1 MSTGPA
7 WPELDLGAPAE
18 LQLVRVAVPLLH
30 AHVWAGGSTAVR
42 DVVLVRWTR
51 PDGVVGWGECPTLEG
66 YVTGG
71 TGPAWHALVG
81 LAPSLLH
88 GDVLPG
94 PAGTWTGARAD
105 QVDDVP
111 VAALG
116 ALADAALDAAL
127 RAEGRSMAEFFG
139 GDGSPLTRT
148 AVVGNPR
155 AGAEERVAAAL
166 AAEDAGAVVV
176 KLKVDGAVPPD
187 VVAAVADAVG
197 SVAVDAN
204 GTLGRN
210 LAEVYD
216 GLGLVYVEQP
226 FDPSTGWEDLADW
239 QLGALT
245 PVALDEPLA
254 SLADV
259 DAALAARSADVLS
272 VKPARLGGLWAAAE
286 AVRRCAEADTECFVG
301 GMVELGV
308 HRAGAAAVASAA
320 AALAVA
326 LPTDLGPSANYVEVD
341 VCTPVRC
348 DADGLLVVPE
358 GAGTGVEVDLSAVGR
373 CATDTWSGSS
383 G

>member
-1 MSTGPA
+1 MSGTTLPA
-7 WPELDLGAPAE
+7 LQLGAPAA
-18 LQLVRVAVPLLH
+18 LDLFRVAVPLLRP
-30 AHVWAGGSTAVR
+30 HVWAGGATDVR

-51 PDGVVGWGECPTLEG
+51 PDGVAGWGECPTLEG

-88 GDVLPG
+88 GDLQPG
-94 PAGTWTGARAD
+94 PAGTWTGSRAAD
-105 QVDDVP
+105 TADVP
-111 VAALG
+111 IAALG

-127 RAEGRSMAEFFG
+127 RADGRSMAEFFG
-139 GDGSPLTRT
+139 GTHAPLPRT
-148 AVVGNPR
+148 AVVGDPR
-155 AGAEERVAAAL
+155 AAAEERVAAAQ
-166 AAEDAGAVVV
+166 AAEDAGATVV

-187 VVAAVADAVG
+187 VVAAVVDAVG

-204 GTLGRN
+204 GTLGRS

-216 GLGLVYVEQP
+216 ALGLVYVEQP
-226 FDPSTGWEDLADW
+226 FDPATGWEDLADW

-245 PVALDEPLA
+245 PVALDEPLG
-254 SLADV
+254 SLAAV

-272 VKPARLGGLWAAAE
+272 VKPARLGGMWAAAE
-286 AVRRCAEADTECFVG
+286 AVRRCAVADTECFVG

-308 HRAGAAAVASAA
+308 HRAGAAAVAAA
-320 AALAVA
+320 AAARAVA
-326 LPTDLGPSANYVEVD
+326 LPTDLGPSDRYVATD
-341 VCTPVRC
+341 VCTPVVC

-358 GAGTGVEVDLSAVGR
+358 GPGAGVDVDEQVVGR
-373 CATDTWSGSS
+373 FSTDTWSGTA

>member
-1 MSTGPA
+1 MSTAPA
-7 WPELDLGAPAE
+7 QPELDLGAPAS
-18 LQLVRVAVPLLH
+18 LQLVRVAVPLLRP
-30 AHVWAGGSTAVR
+30 HVWAGGSTAVR
-42 DVVLVRWTR
+42 DVVLVCWTR

-88 GDVLPG
+88 GAVQPG
-94 PAGTWTGARAD
+94 PAGTWTGTRAD
-105 QVDDVP
+105 QLVDVP

-127 RAEGRSMAEFFG
+127 RAESRSMVEFFG
-139 GDGSPLTRT
+139 GDGSPLART
-148 AVVGNPR
+148 AVVGDPR
-155 AGAEERVAAAL
+155 ASAAGRVAAAV
-166 AAEDAGAVVV
+166 AAEDAGAAVV
-176 KLKVDGAVPPD
+176 KLKVDGATPPD
-187 VVAAVADAVG
+187 VAASVVDAVG

-204 GTLGRN
+204 GTLGQS
-210 LAEVYD
+210 LAAVYD

-226 FDPSTGWEDLADW
+226 FDPSTGWEELADW

-245 PVALDEPLA
+245 PVALDEPLG

-286 AVRRCAEADTECFVG
+286 AVRRCAQADTECFVG

-326 LPTDLGPSANYVEVD
+326 LPTDLGPSANYVAVD
-341 VCTPVRC
+341 VCEPVAC

-358 GAGTGVEVDLSAVGR
+358 GPGTGAQVDLSVVER
-373 CATDTWSGSS
+373 FTTDTWRGSA